1 MNNNK
6 FIVSKKLEE
15 LKKVLPLLFTRRDI
29 QKNLGSIIS
38 RGTLANLGKKNGP
51 PYEIIGNKAVYEK
64 DSFLE
69 WLEKHFNLTS
79 KGE

>member
-1 MNNNK
+1 MFNNNEI
-6 FIVSKKLEE
+6 FIIKTLQDT
-15 LKKVLPLLFTRRDI
+15 LPPLFTRKDI
-29 QKNLGSIIS
+29 PKYLGSIIS